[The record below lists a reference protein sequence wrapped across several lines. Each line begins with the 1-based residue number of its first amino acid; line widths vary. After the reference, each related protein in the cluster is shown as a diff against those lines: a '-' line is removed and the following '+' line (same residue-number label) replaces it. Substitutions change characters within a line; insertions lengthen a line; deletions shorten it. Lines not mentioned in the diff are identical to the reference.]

1 MHWVFY
7 VIAAAVTALAIYV
20 QMKRIEKGTQENA
33 GAQNESS
40 PAGETRKKKKPHKK
54 N

>member
-20 QMKRIEKGTQENA
+20 QMKRVDKGSQEDEKSPDKDPSA
-33 GAQNESS
+33 GK
-40 PAGETRKKKKPHKK
+40 RKSKKRK
-54 N
+54 

>member
-20 QMKRIEKGTQENA
+20 QMKRVEKGTQENSEA
-33 GAQNESS
+33 PQEDPTS
-40 PAGETRKKKKPHKK
+40 K
-54 N
+54 NAK

>member
-33 GAQNESS
+33 GSQNESS
-40 PAGETRKKKKPHKK
+40 PLGEAIKKKKPPKK
-54 N
+54 S